1 MLTIAWDVDDVLN
14 DLMRVWFEER
24 WLKEHPG
31 CAIRYKDITE
41 NPPYKLLGVSRP
53 EYLSSLDDFR
63 LSDDFQKMLPLP
75 EIREW
80 FFRYGARFRHIAVTA
95 TPLVAAPAGSSWA
108 LRHFGEWIRTFHFI
122 PSKRDGQNIP
132 EYDESKADFLK
143 WLGKADVLVDD
154 NEENLQGA
162 EKLGLKC
169 VLIPRPWNRGAKSL
183 TEALETI
190 SGLYK
195 D

>member
-14 DLMRVWFEER
+14 DLMRVWFEGR

-31 CAIRYKDITE
+31 CAIRYEDITE
-41 NPPYKLLGVSRP
+41 NPPHKLLGADRT
-53 EYLSSLDDFR
+53 EYLRSLDEFR
-63 LSDDFQKMLPLP
+63 LSDDYQAMPPLP

-80 FFRYGARFRHIAVTA
+80 FLNHGRHFRHVVLTA
-95 TPLVAAPAGSSWA
+95 TPLVAAPASSAWVM
-108 LRHFGEWIRTFHFI
+108 RHFGEWIRTFHFI

-143 WLGKADVLVDD
+143 WLDKADVFVDD
-154 NEENLQGA
+154 NEENLHSA
-162 EKLGLKC
+162 EKLGMKC
-169 VLIPRPWNRGAKSL
+169 VLISRPWNRGVTSL

-190 SGLYK
+190 SGLLL
-195 D
+195 